1 MKSYELSFGTIIK
14 LNNNLAEVIVDDGV
28 EMNSS
33 QVKEYHDFLSK
44 NLKTPFYLLVNRIH
58 SYTYTFEAQKLIVS
72 FNKIKKL
79 AVLLGT
85 QGALMS
91 TETLLNLNT
100 NINWEIEWFRTRED
114 ALEWL
119 NNDRMS

>member
-1 MKSYELSFGTIIK
+1 MKSYKLSFGTIIK
-14 LNNNLAEVIVDDGV
+14 LGNNLAEVIVDDGI

-33 QVKEYHDFLSK
+33 QVKEYHDFLSE

-85 QGALMS
+85 HGALMS

-100 NINWEIEWFRTRED
+100 DINWEIEWFRKRED
-114 ALEWL
+114 ALAWL
-119 NNDRMS
+119 NDIDVT

>member
-14 LNNNLAEVIVDDGV
+14 LNNNFAEVIVDDGV

-58 SYTYTFEAQKLIVS
+58 SYTYTFEAQKLIMS